1 MFVWGVEGGQID
13 KEKDKKN
20 ISLTS
25 DSKMTVSV
33 PHSIEM
39 ETAQTLAIL
48 TEELSYESQMSN
60 KGRN

>member
-1 MFVWGVEGGQID
+1 LFVWGVEGGQID